1 MATDLPQPVLNQ
13 EETNNLEQL
22 RLLLVN
28 KSTSKQNQSNQI
40 LVKQNDQIHSLQS
53 NRTLIRFLR
62 ATKGNIEEAAIRFT
76 ETQTW
81 RIENNVSRW
90 RLTAPGPIHSK
101 SAITNFASHGYGAL
115 NNVEKYPDLRL
126 VAPLPNRQEQYSY
139 KKYVVS
145 EHFGHDREGHPLYW
159 ERTGVGAGLFPL
171 LCKDMTHDDIIRGHV
186 RQQELAL
193 AKCEEASIKFNTYI
207 GKQTVIMDMKGL
219 SLWPRAGGISVF
231 KRILQIDGRYYPET
245 MAKHFIINAPW
256 IFTGVWAMIKPWLD
270 PTTANKIKVIGNNYQ
285 EILFE
290 VIDPQQIPKEFGGT
304 SEMQLD
310 SALTIENQAEMK
322 VDAMYLHTEEMNRRR
337 EELEGVGVVEM
348 NGSDE
353 MEGVGGVKMDGRD
366 EMEGVGVV
374 ETMKKT
380 KEYKPNVVHIK
391 DVQAD
396 ADNNKTISV

>member
-1 MATDLPQPVLNQ
+1 
-13 EETNNLEQL
+13 
-22 RLLLVN
+22 
-28 KSTSKQNQSNQI
+28 
-40 LVKQNDQIHSLQS
+40 
-53 NRTLIRFLR
+53 
-62 ATKGNIEEAAIRFT
+62 
-76 ETQTW
+76 
-81 RIENNVSRW
+81 
-90 RLTAPGPIHSK
+90 
-101 SAITNFASHGYGAL
+101 
-115 NNVEKYPDLRL
+115 
-126 VAPLPNRQEQYSY
+126 
-139 KKYVVS
+139 
-145 EHFGHDREGHPLYW
+145 
-159 ERTGVGAGLFPL
+159 
-171 LCKDMTHDDIIRGHV
+171 
-186 RQQELAL
+186 
-193 AKCEEASIKFNTYI
+193 
-207 GKQTVIMDMKGL
+207 
-219 SLWPRAGGISVF
+219 
-231 KRILQIDGRYYPET
+231 
-245 MAKHFIINAPW
+245 
-256 IFTGVWAMIKPWLD
+256 MIKPWLD

-366 EMEGVGVV
+366 AMEGVGVV